1 VDLAPGERAVLGMIR
16 ALVMESKS
24 RTHRVTTLRSQ
35 WPTMHAE
42 AYDMGYLGLIAKR
55 LIVPSS
61 DRQTFGV
68 TSLGLALL
76 GLQKRAADSV

>member
-1 VDLAPGERAVLGMIR
+1 
-16 ALVMESKS
+16 
-24 RTHRVTTLRSQ
+24 
-35 WPTMHAE
+35 MHAE
-42 AYDMGYLGLIAKR
+42 AYDVGYLGLIAKR